1 MDNSNGKDGPNPV
14 VDKSLNDWD
23 KQEIVYIKAKVFDL
37 MRSLELLQFSMNK
50 INEDKN
56 KLLKKLE
63 KLEKLEKSTAKPDK
77 EGE

>member
-1 MDNSNGKDGPNPV
+1 MDNKI
-14 VDKSLNDWD
+14 LNL
-23 KQEIVYIKAKVFDL
+23 KAKIFDS
-37 MRSLELLQFSMNK
+37 MRSLQLLQFSMNK

-63 KLEKLEKSTAKPDK
+63 DLEKPVPKPDK